1 MTTSSP
7 TLEGDAQRFGV
18 AVTRVGYPSG
28 IAGVHLSL
36 TEMSKRIYEGM
47 RAPSMQQFA
56 EMVVR
61 NWAQV
66 PVQQHLTNKQAA
78 EIFLDF
84 VRAQVRYRADP
95 PNTEL
100 TKSASITLCV
110 PGAAICI
117 PVGDCDDG
125 TVALG
130 TLAAAYGIPV
140 RIIKQ
145 TYGGEDQEHVL
156 VAIQDDDGTWYPADW
171 SAPGKPLGWKAPAS
185 HEDVIDPSDPA
196 SIGLVG
202 APDAE
207 FVGVG
212 KVAFLRA
219 PQRRNTLLGLVSVG
233 LGAPIGVG
241 AGFIT
246 PGDVLSYRA
255 LWDDYVMGT
264 ARAAANCAAAWR
276 AAAAGQTP
284 VTPPALSNFAVQPD
298 QRTLTLWANT
308 EQQYSDDIVAAWNAH
323 ASKQDWEIVAM
334 AAEILQD
341 FQSLVRRVGDFYQPI
356 IAHDCPALP
365 LPAPPS
371 LELQKRV
378 IGQIEGL
385 GILSHGVLQLF
396 GIGVGGALQTYQD
409 IAHAAAQP
417 ALAGAAGV
425 ALGAVGALVGL
436 WVLSRYL
443 PPPRVTRLSK

>member
-1 MTTSSP
+1 VTAATS

-18 AVTRVGYPSG
+18 PVTRVEYPAG
-28 IAGVHLSL
+28 VAGVHLSL
-36 TEMSKRIYEGM
+36 TEMARRIYEGM

-61 NWAQV
+61 NWASI
-66 PVQQHLTNKQAA
+66 PASRHLSNRESAQ
-78 EIFLDF
+78 IFLDY
-84 VRAQVRYRADP
+84 VRAQVRYRPDP

-100 TKSASITLCV
+100 TKSAAITLCV
-110 PGAAICI
+110 PGAAMCV
-117 PVGDCDDG
+117 PVEDCDG
-125 TVALG
+125 LAVAFL
-130 TLAAAYGIPV
+130 TLCGAFGIP
-140 RIIKQ
+140 IKILKQ

-156 VAIQDDDGTWYPADW
+156 GMIQTDGGEWLAADP
-171 SAPGKPLGWKAPAS
+171 SASDKPLGWKAHAS

-202 APDAE
+202 APEAE

-219 PQRRNTLLGLVSVG
+219 PRRARTLAGLVSVG
-233 LGAPIGVG
+233 LGSPVGVG
-241 AGFIT
+241 AGFVT

-284 VTPPALSNFAVQPD
+284 VTPPAVSNFAAQPD
-298 QRTLTLWANT
+298 QRTLELWANT
-308 EQQYSDDIVAAWNAH
+308 EQQYSDDIVTAWNAH
-323 ASKQDWEIVAM
+323 ANKQDWEIVAM

-425 ALGAVGALVGL
+425 AVGAVGALVGL

-443 PPPRVTRLSK
+443 PPPRVARLSR